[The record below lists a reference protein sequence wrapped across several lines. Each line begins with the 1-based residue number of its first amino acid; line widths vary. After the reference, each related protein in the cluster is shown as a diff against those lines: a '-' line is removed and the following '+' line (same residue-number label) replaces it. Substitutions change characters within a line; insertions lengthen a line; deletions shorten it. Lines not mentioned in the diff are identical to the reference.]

1 MEMTGHNGRN
11 ERLSLDRLDNADLG
25 VLDAALAL
33 LEQQGDAQ
41 QVADIHRLREK
52 LERMGVANVVPW
64 GYDLSNHLVEQ
75 INQIGAGNRDFDDFI
90 REIDTGY
97 THGRNPD
104 RDDFLEATKD
114 LARKIAAEVKQK
126 GKLA

>member
-1 MEMTGHNGRN
+1 MTAE
-11 ERLSLDRLDNADLG
+11 ERKGKTMSVDRLDNADIG
-25 VLDAALAL
+25 VLEDSLAL

-41 QVADIHRLREK
+41 QVADTHRLREK
-52 LERMGVANVVPW
+52 MERMGVANVVPW

-75 INQIGAGNRDFDDFI
+75 IDLLGRGKRDLDDFI

-104 RDDFLEATKD
+104 RDGFMEATKD
-114 LARKIAAEVKQK
+114 LARNVVAGMRQK
-126 GKLA
+126 GKRA